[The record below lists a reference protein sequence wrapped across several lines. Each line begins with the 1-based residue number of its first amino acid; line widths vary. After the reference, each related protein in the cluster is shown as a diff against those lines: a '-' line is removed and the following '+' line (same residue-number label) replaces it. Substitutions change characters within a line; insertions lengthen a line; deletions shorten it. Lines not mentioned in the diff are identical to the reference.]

1 MIEFILFIWVSSI
14 LGLSLINL
22 KWSLYAYIP
31 YIILVPYMNIHIGG
45 LSLQWNL
52 VNLLLMLVYFLKYKQ
67 KGIYIEYKPLKPFLF
82 FLGISLLMMPLQS
95 VTPSSFAMNE
105 WRVSLFKIIFVP
117 FLILNVA
124 RQEPQSIKFLR
135 YTVLVSIAIAS
146 LYGLFLTTTG
156 GLNPYLLLMMD
167 ANGEEFNLDYAEAFG
182 EGRLFGRISS
192 VFTHPMT
199 YGLFLG
205 LALIYVYF
213 NRDKINKYLSY
224 FFISIVA
231 LNILFCGVRSVIGAV
246 GIAFIYYLFIG
257 RQYKLMIISIICLFI
272 IPYFIAMI
280 PELSNYLGSI
290 VDFEQKSTDVGGSS
304 MEMRIE
310 QFFGCFD
317 IIKNNP
323 LFGNGFEWTQYYYVK
338 NGNHPVLLAFESL
351 IFVVLCDSGY
361 VGVLLW
367 ICMVVMFYK
376 ISRCTFF
383 GPDSV
388 VFFCLVIFYLIYS
401 CITGCGIT
409 QYMSIFAMFY
419 ALIYIERNNIINE

>member
-67 KGIYIEYKPLKPFLF
+67 KGIYIEYKPLKPFLL

-182 EGRLFGRISS
+182 EGRLFGRIAS

-199 YGLFLG
+199 YGLFLC
-205 LALIYVYF
+205 LA
-213 NRDKINKYLSY
+213 
-224 FFISIVA
+224 
-231 LNILFCGVRSVIGAV
+231 
-246 GIAFIYYLFIG
+246 
-257 RQYKLMIISIICLFI
+257 
-272 IPYFIAMI
+272 
-280 PELSNYLGSI
+280 
-290 VDFEQKSTDVGGSS
+290 
-304 MEMRIE
+304 
-310 QFFGCFD
+310 
-317 IIKNNP
+317 
-323 LFGNGFEWTQYYYVK
+323 
-338 NGNHPVLLAFESL
+338 
-351 IFVVLCDSGY
+351 
-361 VGVLLW
+361 
-367 ICMVVMFYK
+367 
-376 ISRCTFF
+376 
-383 GPDSV
+383 
-388 VFFCLVIFYLIYS
+388 
-401 CITGCGIT
+401 
-409 QYMSIFAMFY
+409 
-419 ALIYIERNNIINE
+419 